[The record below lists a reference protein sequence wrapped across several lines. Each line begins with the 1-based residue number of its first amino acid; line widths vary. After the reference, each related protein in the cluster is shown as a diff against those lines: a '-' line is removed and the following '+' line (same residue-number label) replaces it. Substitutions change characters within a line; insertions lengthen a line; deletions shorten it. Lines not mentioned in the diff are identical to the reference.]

1 MIKEKKRK
9 EATLL
14 HNGKKIPDRVVK
26 IFTCYSSVYTL
37 VESAKMNE
45 EADLCLYKVT
55 YLNSNN
61 SPCYKIGVNRFR
73 YYFMSGKHYR
83 SYKSIESY
91 DHLVV
96 AEDRFNALR

>member
-9 EATLL
+9 EKPQL

-26 IFTCYSSVYTL
+26 LFTCYSSVYTL
-37 VESAKMNE
+37 IKSDKMNE
-45 EADLCLYKVT
+45 DLDLCLYKVT
-55 YLNSNN
+55 YLNNYSK
-61 SPCYKIGVNRFR
+61 PCYKIGVNSFKF
-73 YYFMSGKHYR
+73 YFMSGKHYR

-96 AEDRFNALR
+96 AKDRFNALR